1 MKLPKR
7 IDKTYFGHLIIGIKD
22 FVYINDI
29 GKSLIKTYYNNLYD
43 NLYSHNSYDCD
54 LCPLNDK
61 FGIEST
67 GCNSFLKEL
76 GYRNAK
82 SYNCKEMREI
92 MFYALKEI
100 LYNKAIRFVKI

>member
-7 IDKTYFGHLIIGIKD
+7 VDKIYFGHLVVGVKD
-22 FVYINDI
+22 FIHTNDI
-29 GKSLIKTYYNNLYD
+29 GKSLIKTYYNNLRN
-43 NLYSHNSYDCD
+43 NLFPHDCD

-67 GCNSFLKEL
+67 GCNHFLKEL

-82 SYNCKEMREI
+82 LSNCEEMREI

-100 LYNKAIRFVKI
+100 LYNKTTRFVKI

>member
-7 IDKTYFGHLIIGIKD
+7 IDKIYFGHLVVGIKD
-22 FVYINDI
+22 FIQTNDI
-29 GKSLIKTYYNNLYD
+29 GKSLITIYYNNLCN
-43 NLYSHNSYDCD
+43 NLFPYDCD

-76 GYRNAK
+76 GYRNVK
-82 SYNCKEMREI
+82 HYGCREMREI

-100 LYNKAIRFVKI
+100 LYNKAVRFVKI